1 MSLVMAAALKLGE
14 TIVKAAVTAVTKQ
27 STAGDMA
34 ADLASVLGD
43 SAMSGREA
51 RRAHRLM
58 AEIADAA
65 AERVAGAY
73 EYEFR
78 GLSES
83 QRAVVVDAVADTFS
97 RVPATE
103 MALAAD
109 FDAGQLEQRIRH
121 VTKEHLRSW
130 AFGEDETE
138 LYNLILRQSCGE
150 VTGIVLGLSELAN
163 LAVPEVLARLTRLSR
178 DVWEAPRRAL
188 SEAAQDADGAFA
200 DRYRSVVDASMDMI
214 KLDSKRLNWVN
225 AYPLSVA
232 YLSLPAKLADGRI
245 TTVEEAFAGQRKV
258 LIRASCGCGKTTY
271 LHRLFMLT
279 ARRGLTGALAPLNG
293 AMPFYLPLH
302 KYTAGRVPQ
311 IDDLFADAGRDI
323 IWEEMPR
330 GWIQRQLRSGQ
341 GIVLINGVDELPTTA
356 RPDVL
361 GWVKKVADA
370 FDRARFVLTSR
381 PGAVPDDWAAEA
393 GFQVID
399 LLPMGP
405 DHVETFIQRWH
416 DAVKSMRPGDT
427 RRLDECATKLI
438 GALPS
443 AHALRVLSRN
453 PLTCALM
460 CALHFER
467 QVVLPDQ
474 WLDLINLVIE
484 ILVGERDQ
492 ARGIADSL
500 PMTLSLEQR
509 VFALQDLAY
518 WMITEEVT
526 DASKSDLRTRTGR
539 LLAGMGV
546 GASNDEADS
555 LIEYFT
561 ERSGLIHPRP
571 DGALQF
577 QSLTL
582 RDYLAAREVVSG
594 SHVRFLLSQSH
605 RPERQHLVVMAA
617 GNAQLASAEELLSGL
632 VSRADEGGVTREQFR
647 VLIHECLRVVPGL
660 GTELR
665 QRAEA
670 CCSQLMPHT
679 QQEAE
684 ILAATGPLAA
694 DLLALQPT
702 DDLEVTL
709 ALIHGALRI
718 GTADVLPFLARLA
731 SDGRSEVREALR
743 GGVSRFGHDEYE
755 RMVLTALV
763 GGGARNE

>member
-1 MSLVMAAALKLGE
+1 MAAALKLGA
-14 TIVKAAVTAVTKQ
+14 TLMKAAVTALTKQ
-27 STAGDMA
+27 STAGDIA
-34 ADLASVLGD
+34 GDLTSVFGEG
-43 SAMSGREA
+43 AMSEREA
-51 RRAHRLM
+51 RRARRLM
-58 AEIADAA
+58 AEIADTA

-73 EYEFR
+73 EHEFR
-78 GLSES
+78 GLSEG
-83 QRAVVVDAVADTFS
+83 QRAVVIDAVADTFA

-103 MALAAD
+103 MALDSD
-109 FDAGQLEQRIRH
+109 FDATKFEQRVRSL
-121 VTKEHLRSW
+121 TRENLRSW
-130 AFGEDETE
+130 AFGQDETE
-138 LYNLILRQSCGE
+138 LYNLILRQSCVE
-150 VTGIVLGLSELAN
+150 VTGIVLGLSDLAN
-163 LAVPEVLARLTRLSR
+163 RAVPEVLARLTGLSR

-188 SEAAQDADGAFA
+188 NEAAHDEDGAFA
-200 DRYRSVVDASMDMI
+200 ERYRSVVDASMDMV
-214 KLDSKRLNWVN
+214 KLDSTRLNWVN

-279 ARRGLTGALAPLNG
+279 ARRGLTGALAPLND

-302 KYTAGRVPQ
+302 KYADGRLPQ

-323 IWEEMPR
+323 IWEEMPS
-330 GWIQRQLRSGQ
+330 GWIQRQLRSGR
-341 GIVLINGVDELPTTA
+341 GLVLINGVDELPA
-356 RPDVL
+356 AVRPDVL
-361 GWVKKVADA
+361 GWIKKVADT

-381 PGAVPDDWAAEA
+381 PGAVPDEWAAEA

-399 LLPMGP
+399 LLPMGS
-405 DHVETFIQRWH
+405 DHVVTFIQRWH
-416 DAVKSMRPGDT
+416 DAVKSMRPGDAQ
-427 RRLDECATKLI
+427 RLDECAARLI
-438 GALPS
+438 GALAS
-443 AHALRVLSRN
+443 AHALRVLSKN

-474 WLDLINLVIE
+474 WLDLLNLVIE
-484 ILVGERDQ
+484 ILVGERDH

-526 DASKSDLRTRTGR
+526 DASKSDLRMRTGR
-539 LLAGMGV
+539 LLAGMGIA
-546 GASNDEADS
+546 ASNGEADS

-571 DGALQF
+571 DGALRF
-577 QSLTL
+577 ESLTW
-582 RDYLAAREVVSG
+582 RDYLAAREVISG
-594 SHVRFLLSQSH
+594 SHVRFLLGQSH
-605 RPERQHLVVMAA
+605 RPDRQHLVVMAA

-632 VSRADEGGVTREQFR
+632 LSRVDEGETTQEHFR
-647 VLIHECLRVVPGL
+647 VLVHECLRVVPAL

-665 QRAEA
+665 ERAEA
-670 CCSQLMPHT
+670 CCNQLMPHT

-702 DDLEVTL
+702 DELEVTL
-709 ALIHGALRI
+709 ALIHGAMRI

-731 SDGRSEVREALR
+731 SDSRSEVREALR
-743 GGVSRFGHDEYE
+743 GGVSRFDRDEYE
-755 RMVLTALV
+755 RMVLTALAE
-763 GGGARNE
+763 GGARNE